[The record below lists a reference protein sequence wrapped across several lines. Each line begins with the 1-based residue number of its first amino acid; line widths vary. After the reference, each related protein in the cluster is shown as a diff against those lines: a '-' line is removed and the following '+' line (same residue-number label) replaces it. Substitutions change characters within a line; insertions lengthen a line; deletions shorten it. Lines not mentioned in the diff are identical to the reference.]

1 MAIAFSRS
9 LRSLQSDGWRAP
21 LVGLLLGILLLAVW
35 VGWFFLASV
44 RFNETGRVVR
54 IDENGFLIA
63 EFSTASLARL
73 KRGQMALVR
82 LDSEQVGVSIDT
94 KTVPVQAVVS
104 EVKPFD
110 LVPGQVRLA
119 VLPEQAKLLP
129 TALPDQPAI
138 ALSAS
143 VEVVVERLS
152 PAQLV
157 LRNVG
162 LTQTAKGV

>member
-9 LRSLQSDGWRAP
+9 LRSLQADGWRAP
-21 LVGLLLGILLLAVW
+21 LVGLLVGILLMAVW

-44 RFNETGRVVR
+44 HFNETGRVVK

-63 EFSTASLARL
+63 EFSTASLAHL

-82 LDSEQVGVSIDT
+82 LDNEQVGVSIDS
-94 KTVPVQAVVS
+94 KTAPLQAVVS

-119 VLPEQAKLLP
+119 VLPGQATSLP
-129 TALPDQPAI
+129 AAFPDQAAI

-157 LRNVG
+157 LRNIG
-162 LTQTAKGV
+162 LTQAAKGV